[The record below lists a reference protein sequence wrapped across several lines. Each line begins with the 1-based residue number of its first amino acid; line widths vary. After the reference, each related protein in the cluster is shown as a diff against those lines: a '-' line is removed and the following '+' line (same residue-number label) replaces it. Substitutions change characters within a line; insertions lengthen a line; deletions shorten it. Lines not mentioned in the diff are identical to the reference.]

1 MRAASQQE
9 RCAIYTGKGI
19 SLMAVKYHCRKC
31 GKRFIDWGAEK
42 LGFKCP
48 DCDNEELVRVGASE
62 DKVVRKP
69 SLKRRAR
76 RAVPTLH
83 ATEDDVLVPDIEE
96 IEAEEVEVEVEE
108 EEVEGAFAGADDDVA
123 PAGLDIEE
131 VLPVEELAEGEE
143 TADLGVA
150 DELAFENTTPIG
162 EDVIDEPIAE
172 ADEWVP

>member
-1 MRAASQQE
+1 MRAAQE
-9 RCAIYTGKGI
+9 EETNSIYTEKGNF
-19 SLMAVKYHCRKC
+19 SMAVKFHCRKC

-48 DCDNEELVRVGASE
+48 DCENEELVRVGAAD

-83 ATEDDVLVPDIEE
+83 AAEDDVLVPDIEE
-96 IEAEEVEVEVEE
+96 IDAEEVEVEVEE
-108 EEVEGAFAGADDDVA
+108 EDGEVAFAGADDDVV

-131 VLPVEELAEGEE
+131 VLPTEDLVEGEE
-143 TADLGVA
+143 AADLVVA
-150 DELAFENTTPIG
+150 EELPFENTTPIS
-162 EDVIDEPIAE
+162 EDLLDEPIADT
-172 ADEWVP
+172 DEWAP